1 MMNEQKQWVHGSLF
15 SGIGGFDLAAQWMGW
30 RNAFHCEM
38 DPFCQKVLQHHWPDA
53 DLHPDVKKMNGK
65 QYADRIDILTGG
77 FPCQPYSAAGKREGK
92 NDERHLWPEMLRI
105 IREISP
111 TWVVGENVHG
121 LLNWSKGLVFTEI
134 IADMEAAG
142 YWIAPYLLPAAGV
155 NAPHQRNRIF
165 FICRKHTAS
174 HTHGTG
180 ARIDTGT
187 NQRKAAEVWRKKKG
201 NVSAASGSTGAA
213 SHTHMPHA
221 KHKVQTGGKLTAG
234 PDESDS
240 WFKAFPSFSPL
251 CDGNDGIPSWV
262 DSTSAEKWRRNTL
275 KAMGNAVVPPL
286 IYQIFCAIEDM
297 EQLMEEGIT
306 QISWDEFQQYQNTKD
321 EAGKAK

>member
-174 HTHGTG
+174 Y
-180 ARIDTGT
+180 
-187 NQRKAAEVWRKKKG
+187 
-201 NVSAASGSTGAA
+201 
-213 SHTHMPHA
+213 THMPHA

-234 PDESDS
+234 PDESHS

-251 CDGNDGIPSWV
+251 CDGNDGISSWV
-262 DSTSAEKWRRNTL
+262 DSPSAEKWRRNTL

-297 EQLMEEGIT
+297 EQLMAEGIT